1 MVQLVKGSFA
11 GLLTIASLILGLEG
25 AGSVVASV
33 FIFASPEP
41 HQSALA
47 SAVSEIIVF
56 AAGMALMVWARHL
69 SRHTNLE
76 MRRTHR
82 MGLMFVAAALTYM
95 GASMSLNLVIIRLG
109 HGTEELSSAVAQV
122 ALGVGGVALL
132 AIGVGLML
140 RVRHL
145 QRL

>member
-1 MVQLVKGSFA
+1 MVQLAKTSSA
-11 GLLTIASLILGLEG
+11 GLLTIASVILGLEG

-33 FIFASPEP
+33 FIFAGPEP

-47 SAVSEIIVF
+47 SAVSGIIF
-56 AAGMALMVWARHL
+56 LAAGMALMVWARHL
-69 SRHTNLE
+69 SRHPDGE

-82 MGLMFVAAALTYM
+82 MGLIFVAAALTYV
-95 GASMSLNLVIIRLG
+95 GASDVLILVFIQLG
-109 HGTEELSSAVAQV
+109 HGLAEYGSVASQL

-132 AIGVGLML
+132 AIAVGLMQ

-145 QRL
+145 QTR